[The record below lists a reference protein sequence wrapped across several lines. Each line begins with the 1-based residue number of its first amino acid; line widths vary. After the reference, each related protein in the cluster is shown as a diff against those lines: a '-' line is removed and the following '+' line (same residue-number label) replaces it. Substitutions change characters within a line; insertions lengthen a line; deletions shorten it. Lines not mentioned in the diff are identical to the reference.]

1 MKNIPDIYLEE
12 FFQQQTG
19 LIKSRIQLAG
29 MLFVSTFFMGTVISN
44 FFLGQASSFHQ
55 LLTWLFSISI
65 CVMAFILARKI
76 FTIRQAK
83 LSAFLFM
90 TMVLAV
96 LVRYYALESAAPF
109 NVAMVFIFAFFG
121 FSLMFPW
128 FPKEIFAVLLLHC
141 CAFGLYLFGLGTY
154 IFKDNT
160 IIIEVPDYLQ
170 GFVIMFL
177 SFWVCFVVSKGE
189 RQREIENFVLLKNTE
204 SQNKQIQQE
213 LDLATRV
220 HKTLIPKSLS
230 SDLVDIAVMY
240 LPVSYMGGDYAKF
253 HFVDKL
259 KLIFII
265 CDVTGHGVPA
275 ALLVNRLHTEFER
288 SARAGKPPGVLL
300 KQLDDFIIKDF
311 AGTNMLLSA
320 FCGLLDFKE
329 KKLNYSNH
337 GHPDQY
343 IYKIS
348 NSALSNLS
356 SQGSLLGL
364 PFRDE
369 NVYQQEINFDK
380 GDRILLFTDGVTE
393 TRNRDNHEYGKD
405 RLEEFIKQNH
415 DLPVEAFN
423 QKLLDEINKFKHGNF
438 QDDVFILNLHIK
450 KTKASI
456 LSFLE
461 L

>member
-1 MKNIPDIYLEE
+1 M
-12 FFQQQTG
+12 
-19 LIKSRIQLAG
+19 
-29 MLFVSTFFMGTVISN
+29 
-44 FFLGQASSFHQ
+44 
-55 LLTWLFSISI
+55 
-65 CVMAFILARKI
+65 
-76 FTIRQAK
+76 
-83 LSAFLFM
+83 
-90 TMVLAV
+90 
-96 LVRYYALESAAPF
+96 
-109 NVAMVFIFAFFG
+109 
-121 FSLMFPW
+121 
-128 FPKEIFAVLLLHC
+128 
-141 CAFGLYLFGLGTY
+141 
-154 IFKDNT
+154 
-160 IIIEVPDYLQ
+160 
-170 GFVIMFL
+170 
-177 SFWVCFVVSKGE
+177 
-189 RQREIENFVLLKNTE
+189 
-204 SQNKQIQQE
+204 
-213 LDLATRV
+213 
-220 HKTLIPKSLS
+220 
-230 SDLVDIAVMY
+230 
-240 LPVSYMGGDYAKF
+240 
-253 HFVDKL
+253 
-259 KLIFII
+259 
-265 CDVTGHGVPA
+265 
-275 ALLVNRLHTEFER
+275 
-288 SARAGKPPGVLL
+288 
-300 KQLDDFIIKDF
+300 DDFIIKDF